1 MQKKLLG
8 MAVAAALA
16 VPTAVLAQSAVTIS
30 GTFKVGVD
38 SYKIKEPGA
47 GRAGLKTRE
56 TRLTDNSS
64 QIHFNITEDLGGG
77 LAAIAKL
84 DQRFQPDGG
93 GSADNASGNTWVGIR
108 GAGFGTVTL
117 GRHDLHYGKQ
127 PDDTSVKGALM
138 ASSISLMDFAAAGS
152 VAIAGATRT
161 HNVIRWDSPNWG
173 GVNVTAAY
181 STNPTAASEAD
192 LGAGGLGGNAWNL
205 NPSFT
210 GPNFQVG
217 LSVWNQKADAPSA
230 TNGKQ
235 KSNVLYGFMR
245 FGAIKAG
252 AAFHQAEI
260 ESTAA
265 GGGKV
270 SDRDAFTIPVSWTAG
285 RNTIAGHFTQ
295 ARDDDAIAGDQ
306 KAKMY
311 AVSYAYDF
319 SKRTAISFTY
329 AQIKN
334 EAGAAYDLF
343 TNKTPAGFGSTN
355 SAVAAGEDPQLL
367 AVTVRHAF

>member
-38 SYKIKEPGA
+38 NYKIKEAGA

-56 TRLTDNSS
+56 TRVTDNSS

-84 DQRFQPDGG
+84 DQRIQPDGG
-93 GSADNASGNTWVGIR
+93 GSGDNASGNTWVGIR

-138 ASSISLMDFAAAGS
+138 ASSISLMDFASAGA

-161 HNVIRWDSPNWG
+161 HNVVRWDSPNWG

-192 LGAGGLGGNAWNL
+192 LGAGGLGGSAWNL

-355 SAVAAGEDPQLL
+355 SAVAAGEDPQLM
-367 AVTVRHAF
+367 AVTLRHAF